1 MPNSTRR
8 WFSLAARAARVALCL
23 GGVWAAAAAWA
34 ADAYT
39 GTDPAIIRAEMAKL
53 RRATD
58 WANPDA
64 VKAANARMQ
73 QLNRQL
79 EQGRLQREAAAGA
92 ARGETAPAGQGN
104 APPLVNQA
112 TVMEQVQ
119 AGARAA
125 GGPQL
130 LLTDGLRQRIAK
142 DYEEERNTTPSN
154 PRYLA
159 EMPLVVIDFSQPAA
173 PLQVQQL
180 ALYKAVSTL
189 VLTGGARGA
198 PIDLAAVLAQA
209 QHLPLQTLLIINFR
223 QHLADL
229 PDALSG
235 FKGLR
240 RISLVNNALTR
251 LPPSLAALPQLSELH
266 LDLNPVATVWPALA
280 PARGLR
286 ALGLSQTRVSAA
298 ERAQIAAALPAC
310 EVLTP

>member
-1 MPNSTRR
+1 MPNATRR
-8 WFSLAARAARVALCL
+8 GLALAARLALCV
-23 GGVWAAAAAWA
+23 GCVWACAAACA

-39 GTDPAIIRAEMAKL
+39 GTDPATIRAEMAKL

-92 ARGETAPAGQGN
+92 ARGETAPTTATG
-104 APPLVNQA
+104 AALPLVNQA

-119 AGARAA
+119 AGAQAT

-130 LLTDGLRQRIAK
+130 LLTEALRQRIAK
-142 DYEEERNTTPSN
+142 DHEEERNTTPNN

-209 QHLPLQTLLIINFR
+209 QHLPLHTLLIINFR

-229 PDALSG
+229 PDTLAG

-240 RISLVNNALTR
+240 RVSLINNALTR
-251 LPPSLAALPQLSELH
+251 LPPSLAGLPQLSELH
-266 LDLNPVATVWPALA
+266 LDLNPLTTVWPTLA

-298 ERAQIAAALPAC
+298 ERAHIAAALPAC
-310 EVLTP
+310 KVLTP